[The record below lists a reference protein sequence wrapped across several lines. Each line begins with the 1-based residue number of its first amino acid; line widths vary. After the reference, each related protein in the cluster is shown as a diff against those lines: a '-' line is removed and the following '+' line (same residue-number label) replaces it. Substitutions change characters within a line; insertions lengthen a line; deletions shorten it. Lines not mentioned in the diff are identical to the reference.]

1 METVLGKEHPDTLTS
16 VYCLA
21 YLLHQKK
28 WYKDAEGY
36 QKGPTVREAAN
47 RGAEARQPATDGELL
62 PPEIRAREL
71 REGAAAE
78 QGELLEMEAATD
90 RGGREDEVV

>member
-28 WYKDAEGY
+28 RYKDAEGC
-36 QKGPTVREAAN
+36 QKGPTVRQAAN
-47 RGAEARQPATDGELL
+47 RGAEARQPATDGGLL

-71 REGAAAE
+71 GEGAAAD
-78 QGELLEMEAATD
+78 QGELLETEAATD
-90 RGGREDEVV
+90 RGRREGEVV